1 VGLVVHDPTHGKQ
14 LLNLNGSDA
23 FVPASTTKLF
33 TVAAALAAIDPT
45 TRFRTMVVSAGGSR
59 RIVLTG
65 GGDPLLARRTPPAG
79 PTVDGYPQPA
89 TLARL
94 AAATA
99 RALDRRGVSS
109 VRVGL
114 DAALF
119 AGPAASPAWEPD
131 YLYNVVSPITALWVD
146 GGRAAG
152 SSERSRDPVLAAGA
166 AFEAQLQRHGISVRG
181 QPSAASAPAN
191 GQTLAFVES
200 PPMAQI
206 AEHILATSDN
216 EAAEVLLR
224 HVALASGRPASF
236 TGGVTA
242 VRQVLSRLGLE
253 LSRVRLYDG
262 SGLSRH
268 NRVPLRTLADLLDL
282 ATRQQ
287 ELRPLLTGLPVAGF
301 SGSLGYRFSADG
313 TDAAAA
319 SSGPRPAPCPTSRC
333 SRARSAPPAAPLSR
347 SRWQRTGCA
356 SQTPRRPA
364 RRWTGSR
371 APSQPATAAEA
382 HAGRRR
388 RERHRTGPYGGRM
401 TRPGQLLA
409 AGNATDGR
417 AADDMVDWDL
427 AVQTARRMMKPGP
440 QVSRHKPE
448 KPSRSCAVAPP
459 RPRLTSG
466 GIPGCR
472 RRRRPHPSSSWTARW
487 VQANA
492 DGLRVVLRPLAA
504 KMRSVRSP
512 GGIANAV
519 GPRSPGGRRHPARLS
534 GQQGAWTVR
543 PVLARAATLDPRG
556 RRRAAAAGRPQHRP
570 GRAGPRRRSTE
581 FRLWVCLHEETHRVQ
596 FTAVP
601 WLTGHIHARSPA
613 VGRDR
618 DRPGKF
624 AAMLREGAGNLLD
637 LVRGKSEQSLPTSS
651 RRPSSARSSTGS
663 PL

>member
-1 VGLVVHDPTHGKQ
+1 MALHGRPRSKGRRTATALGCVVAVLAVCGAAYQLGMDDAQRPRRQSLATPGQPTQLPALRFPAVPAVETSAQVLGPVQTAPSLRRAALRAAVTPAVSAPVLGPHVGLVVHDPTHGKQ

-99 RALDRRGVSS
+99 RALDRRDVSS

-146 GGRAAG
+146 GGRAAD

-166 AFEAQLQRHGISVRG
+166 AFAAQLQRHGISVRG

-268 NRVPLRTLADLLDL
+268 NRVPLHTLADLLDL

-313 TDAAAA
+313 TDAARGFVRAKTGTLSHVSLFAGSVRTASGTALTFALAA
-319 SSGPRPAPCPTSRC
+319 DRVRLADT
-333 SRARSAPPAAPLSR
+333 
-347 SRWQRTGCA
+347 
-356 SQTPRRPA
+356 
-364 RRWTGSR
+364 
-371 APSQPATAAEA
+371 TAAREA
-382 HAGRRR
+382 MDRVASA
-388 RERHRTGPYGGRM
+388 
-401 TRPGQLLA
+401 LA
-409 AGNATDGR
+409 ACD
-417 AADDMVDWDL
+417 
-427 AVQTARRMMKPGP
+427 
-440 QVSRHKPE
+440 
-448 KPSRSCAVAPP
+448 
-459 RPRLTSG
+459 
-466 GIPGCR
+466 CR
-472 RRRRPHPSSSWTARW
+472 
-487 VQANA
+487 
-492 DGLRVVLRPLAA
+492 
-504 KMRSVRSP
+504 
-512 GGIANAV
+512 
-519 GPRSPGGRRHPARLS
+519 
-534 GQQGAWTVR
+534 
-543 PVLARAATLDPRG
+543 
-556 RRRAAAAGRPQHRP
+556 
-570 GRAGPRRRSTE
+570 
-581 FRLWVCLHEETHRVQ
+581 
-596 FTAVP
+596 
-601 WLTGHIHARSPA
+601 
-613 VGRDR
+613 
-618 DRPGKF
+618 
-624 AAMLREGAGNLLD
+624 
-637 LVRGKSEQSLPTSS
+637 
-651 RRPSSARSSTGS
+651 
-663 PL
+663 

>member
-1 VGLVVHDPTHGKQ
+1 MALHGRPRSKGRRTATALGCVVAVLAVGGAAYQLGMDDAQRPRLQSLATPGQPTQLPALRFPAVPAVETSAQVLGPVQTVPSLRRAALRAAVTPAVSAPVLGPHVGLVVHDPTHGKQ

-89 TLARL
+89 TMARL
-94 AAATA
+94 ATATA
-99 RALDRRGVSS
+99 RALDRRDVSS
-109 VRVGL
+109 VRLGL
-114 DAALF
+114 DSTLF
-119 AGPAASPAWEPD
+119 AGPVASPAWEPD

-313 TDAAAA
+313 TDAARGFVRAKTGTLSHVSLFAGSVRTASGTALTFALAA
-319 SSGPRPAPCPTSRC
+319 DRVRLADT
-333 SRARSAPPAAPLSR
+333 
-347 SRWQRTGCA
+347 
-356 SQTPRRPA
+356 
-364 RRWTGSR
+364 
-371 APSQPATAAEA
+371 TAAREA
-382 HAGRRR
+382 MDRVASA
-388 RERHRTGPYGGRM
+388 
-401 TRPGQLLA
+401 LA
-409 AGNATDGR
+409 ACD
-417 AADDMVDWDL
+417 
-427 AVQTARRMMKPGP
+427 
-440 QVSRHKPE
+440 
-448 KPSRSCAVAPP
+448 
-459 RPRLTSG
+459 
-466 GIPGCR
+466 CR
-472 RRRRPHPSSSWTARW
+472 
-487 VQANA
+487 
-492 DGLRVVLRPLAA
+492 
-504 KMRSVRSP
+504 
-512 GGIANAV
+512 
-519 GPRSPGGRRHPARLS
+519 
-534 GQQGAWTVR
+534 
-543 PVLARAATLDPRG
+543 
-556 RRRAAAAGRPQHRP
+556 
-570 GRAGPRRRSTE
+570 
-581 FRLWVCLHEETHRVQ
+581 
-596 FTAVP
+596 
-601 WLTGHIHARSPA
+601 
-613 VGRDR
+613 
-618 DRPGKF
+618 
-624 AAMLREGAGNLLD
+624 
-637 LVRGKSEQSLPTSS
+637 
-651 RRPSSARSSTGS
+651 
-663 PL
+663 